1 MKHPGI
7 DTYILKVAP
16 FARPVLEY
24 LRGVVHAN
32 CSEVTETI
40 KWGFPHFEY
49 NKKIL
54 CSMAAFKVHCSFGFW
69 NAKDMD
75 DPENILEDVG
85 KTSMGHLG
93 RITSIEDLPSPE
105 ILSRYIRHAMEINTN
120 AFKVEKT
127 KTPAPTA
134 SKTLVIPDD
143 LREELARNE
152 NAAATF
158 SNFSYSNK
166 KDYVDWIT
174 EAKTEDTRKKRL
186 LQAIEWMAE
195 GKIRNWKY
203 VRK

>member
-7 DTYILKVAP
+7 DAYILKAAP

-24 LRGVVHAN
+24 LRELVHAN
-32 CSEVTETI
+32 CPEVTETI

-54 CSMAAFKVHCSFGFW
+54 CSMAAFKAHCSFGFW
-69 NAKDMD
+69 NAKDMN

-93 RITSIEDLPSPE
+93 RITAIEDLPSPE
-105 ILSRYIRHAMEINTN
+105 ILSRYIRHAMETN
-120 AFKVEKT
+120 STLKTEKP
-127 KTPAPTA
+127 KTSVPAA
-134 SKTLVIPDD
+134 SRTLVIPDD
-143 LREELARNE
+143 LTEELARNE
-152 NAAATF
+152 EAAATF

-174 EAKTEDTRKKRL
+174 EAKSQDTRKKRL